1 VHLLFPHETIYQL
14 IASYGYFGVG
24 LLIFLECIGLPLPG
38 EATLIAAAVYA
49 GTTHGLDI
57 WLVVAVAAAAAI
69 VGSSIGYWIGR
80 RYGLPLLQRFGARIG
95 LNQARVALG
104 QYLFRE
110 HGGKI
115 VFFGR
120 FVAFLRVFAAL
131 LAGVNN
137 YRWDAFLFYNAMGA
151 IVWASLFGFSSYA
164 FGNIVHKVARPLG
177 IAGLVVAVVGLG
189 LSVLIARRHEQRLMD
204 EAAKSMPKSPS
215 S

>member
-1 VHLLFPHETIYQL
+1 MHFLFSAETIHHFL
-14 IASYGYFGVG
+14 ASYGYFGLG
-24 LLIFLECIGLPLPG
+24 LLILLESTGVPLPG

-49 GTTHGLDI
+49 GSTQRLDI
-57 WLVVAVAAAAAI
+57 WLVVAVAAGAATLGANF
-69 VGSSIGYWIGR
+69 GYLVGR

-95 LNQARVALG
+95 MNPARVALG

-137 YRWDAFLFYNAMGA
+137 YRWDAFLFYSAAGA
-151 IVWASLFGFSSYA
+151 AAWASLFGFCAYA
-164 FGNIVHKVARPLG
+164 FGNVVHKVARPLG
-177 IAGLVVAVVGLG
+177 IAGLVIAILVIG
-189 LSVLIARRHEQRLMD
+189 LSILVARRHEQRLIL
-204 EAAKSMPKSPS
+204 EAAKSMPDNSLP
-215 S
+215 